1 VQSRGE
7 ELEHIVPREAYD
19 VDETGY
25 WARMP
30 WATGLMF
37 GATMMVGTVVLLFP
51 RLFRRSMRRLTDRIY
66 QGDPKL
72 INLPATSDGFRYRL
86 PCTWIDGHWGIGGVL
101 CVGAAGVRFVPH
113 KKNMREPATLQL
125 GPIVEIRLELAAPAS
140 QNALQRL
147 LIPHPPPLL
156 EIRAAGESVRA
167 LVPRPEMTIQALRQA
182 IAGLKGA
189 EKA

>member
-1 VQSRGE
+1 MCRRGWCE
-7 ELEHIVPREAYD
+7 IR
-19 VDETGY
+19 
-25 WARMP
+25 
-30 WATGLMF
+30 
-37 GATMMVGTVVLLFP
+37 
-51 RLFRRSMRRLTDRIY
+51 
-66 QGDPKL
+66 
-72 INLPATSDGFRYRL
+72 PAQEK
-86 PCTWIDGHWGIGGVL
+86 H
-101 CVGAAGVRFVPH
+101 AKA
-113 KKNMREPATLQL
+113 ATLQL

-182 IAGLKGA
+182 LAGLKGA